1 VNDHT
6 IQLVKESY
14 DLVEPIAPQAA
25 AMFYQHLF
33 EVDPSVRPLFRGD
46 MVVQGE
52 RLMDMFS
59 KVVGQLGEPE
69 ELIPRLR
76 DLGQRHAGYGV
87 RESHYDS
94 ARVALLLTLRDGLGV
109 AYNEEVEE
117 AWLAVYGEV
126 ASTMK
131 DAARA
136 QPGMNF
142 SATPL
147 LQ

>member
-1 VNDHT
+1 MNDHT
-6 IQLVKESY
+6 IQLVRESY

-33 EVDPSVRPLFRGD
+33 AVDPSVRPLFRGD

-59 KVVGQLGEPE
+59 KVIGLLGEPE
-69 ELIPRLR
+69 LLIPRLQ
-76 DLGQRHAGYGV
+76 DLGQRHAAYGA

-94 ARVALLLTLRDGLGV
+94 ARVALLLTLREGLGV

-117 AWLAVYGEV
+117 AWLEVYGEV
-126 ASTMK
+126 ADTMK
-131 DAARA
+131 EAARVA
-136 QPGMNF
+136 
-142 SATPL
+142 A
-147 LQ
+147 

>member
-1 VNDHT
+1 MNDHT
-6 IQLVKESY
+6 IQLVRESY

-33 EVDPSVRPLFRGD
+33 AVDPSVRPLFRGD

-69 ELIPRLR
+69 TLIPRLQ

-87 RESHYDS
+87 HESHYDS
-94 ARVALLLTLRDGLGV
+94 ARVALLLTLREGLGV

-117 AWLAVYGEV
+117 AWLDVYGEV
-126 ASTMK
+126 SKTMK
-131 DAARA
+131 EAAASRVTA
-136 QPGMNF
+136 
-142 SATPL
+142 
-147 LQ
+147 